1 MPGLMGEEEAKGW
14 SPGPPMYEEYQPP
27 PLDTIR
33 LPRYVLYLLMAAFV
47 VVAVAYAIVGH
58 LIKDLAHDLA
68 DWAFGPKLDQ
78 EDAPRE
84 LCDSTAGEDLEEL
97 DLELALAWRADEDA
111 GEGTPSEARA
121 QDGHRPSISFKD
133 PPVQGAWR
141 LG

>member
-1 MPGLMGEEEAKGW
+1 MPSWDTSSKT
-14 SPGPPMYEEYQPP
+14 SPTTWPVSATLHTRLGTGVRGPLLGRGAGDQSGARGPHRCPP
-27 PLDTIR
+27 
-33 LPRYVLYLLMAAFV
+33 
-47 VVAVAYAIVGH
+47 
-58 LIKDLAHDLA
+58 A